1 MKHFISLLA
10 LGFTLNANIILP
22 ENFTT
27 DFQQTITNDKGKV
40 IKYGGQVLFKNLH
53 QISIDV
59 EGKESEFSRSLFKWS
74 YTSPTQ
80 KEVCTDGI
88 QLIVVDHDLEQVSNY
103 LIDDGINLEKI
114 LKIANQISTTT
125 YQATYKEVEYLIT
138 MDKEQQLKQI
148 VYVDNLDNKVKI
160 IFNNMNYNTGV
171 EERKLECNAPQEYD
185 IIKG

>member
-1 MKHFISLLA
+1 MRHFISLLA
-10 LGFTLNANIILP
+10 LSFTLNANIILP

-40 IKYGGQVLFKNLH
+40 IKYEGQVLFINQH
-53 QISIDV
+53 QLSITPD
-59 EGKESEFSRSLFKWS
+59 GKEEEFSRSLFKWS

-103 LIDDGINLEKI
+103 LIEDGINLEEI
-114 LKIANQISTTT
+114 LKIANKISTTT
-125 YQATYKEVEYLIT
+125 YQATYKDVEYLIT
-138 MDKEQQLKQI
+138 MDKKEQLKQI

-160 IFNNMNYNTGV
+160 IFKNMNYNTGV
-171 EERKLECNAPQEYD
+171 DEEKLECHAPDEYD

>member
-1 MKHFISLLA
+1 MRHFISLLA

-40 IKYGGQVLFKNLH
+40 IKYEGQVLFKNLH
-53 QISIDV
+53 QLSITP
-59 EGKESEFSRSLFKWS
+59 EGKEEEFSRSLFKWS

-103 LIDDGINLEKI
+103 LIDDGINLEEI
-114 LKIANQISTTT
+114 LKIANQISKTS
-125 YQATYKEVEYLIT
+125 YQATYKDIEYLIT
-138 MDKEQQLKQI
+138 MDEKQQLQQI

-160 IFNNMNYNTGV
+160 IFKNMNYDNTV
-171 EERKLECNAPQEYD
+171 DENRLECQAPKEYD